1 MVRKSRKVTF
11 EGSAFL
17 EVGILHSVFTKFLL
31 CARPM
36 PRRHQC
42 TKMTYAVLLLGNSMG
57 WRRHFRLRE
66 LRKQKAGFLEVLDV
80 SEGLVCEARG

>member
-1 MVRKSRKVTF
+1 MVRRSRKVTF

-17 EVGILHSVFTKFLL
+17 KVGVLHSVFTKSLL
-31 CARPM
+31 CAGTS
-36 PRRHQC
+36 PRRQQR
-42 TKMTYAVLLLGNSMG
+42 TKMTYTVLLLGNSTE

-80 SEGLVCEARG
+80 FEGLVCEAGD